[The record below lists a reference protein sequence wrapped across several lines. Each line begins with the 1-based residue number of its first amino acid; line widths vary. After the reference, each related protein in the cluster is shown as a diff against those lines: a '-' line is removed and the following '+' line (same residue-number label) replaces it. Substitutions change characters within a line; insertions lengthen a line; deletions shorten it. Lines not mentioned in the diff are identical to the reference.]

1 MIKTAAK
8 QKNTQKTAVFAVV
21 KKIRLFC
28 IASKSRPAGERSS
41 VYFDGHFFQKMC
53 WKNHICVYK

>member
-21 KKIRLFC
+21 KKYACF
-28 IASKSRPAGERSS
+28 
-41 VYFDGHFFQKMC
+41 V
-53 WKNHICVYK
+53 

>member
-21 KKIRLFC
+21 KKYACF

-53 WKNHICVYK
+53 